1 MFWLVTL
8 VPSFSLGIV
17 ASSYAVTLPVV
28 SGGTLTSD
36 STYHYRTFTSNGSFI
51 VASVALSVDIYR
63 VSGGT
68 GGLTGFGGIAG
79 GGGGAGYVSAPIS
92 RSALGTYTV
101 SIGAGGASDSAG
113 SSSNVSGSFSPSLP
127 TMPIFPAG
135 GDDYGWGQPCF
146 QVNGLGLP
154 PRNGGSASGSN
165 AGGGAGVNGDGQSRP
180 TGGNGGV
187 GYNLPIVFS
196 VGGGGGG
203 GGSPAGTGSFGGGNG
218 NGGNAAVSTGSGGGG
233 SNSTG
238 GIGGNGGSGIVV
250 FRYLRSAVGG

>member
-1 MFWLVTL
+1 MRI
-8 VPSFSLGIV
+8 LGGT
-17 ASSYAVTLPVV
+17 ASSYVAPPLPVV
-28 SGGTLTSD
+28 SGGTLSSD
-36 STYHYRTFTSNGSFI
+36 ATYYYRTFTSNGSFI
-51 VASVALSVDIYR
+51 VAVGAISVDIYR

-68 GGLTGFGGIAG
+68 GGLLGFGGIAG

-113 SSSNVSGSFSPSLP
+113 SSSNVSGSFSPSIP
-127 TMPIFPAG
+127 PMPIFPAPA
-135 GDDYGWGQPCF
+135 GDDIGYGQPCF
-146 QVNGLGLP
+146 QVNSAMP
-154 PRNGGSASGSN
+154 PYRYGGMPSGSN

-180 TGGNGGV
+180 TGGNGGA
-187 GYNLPIVFS
+187 GYTLPTGS
-196 VGGGGGG
+196 NVGGGGGG

-218 NGGNAAVSTGSGGGG
+218 NGGNAAVNTGSGGGG
-233 SNSTG
+233 SNLMG